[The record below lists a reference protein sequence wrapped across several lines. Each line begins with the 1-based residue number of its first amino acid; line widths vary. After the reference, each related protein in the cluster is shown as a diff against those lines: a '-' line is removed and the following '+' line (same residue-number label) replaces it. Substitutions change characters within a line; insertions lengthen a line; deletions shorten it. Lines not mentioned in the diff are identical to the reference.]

1 MVKTRVYKSLRNFDD
16 TKITKINPELPKP
29 PFRWILVGSSGSGKT
44 NLIKN
49 ILFEK
54 KWGYV
59 KYFDEI
65 YVFSGSKDDLEEYK
79 GYANKLN
86 LQNKMGFYQKFD
98 DAGIKKICDE
108 VEEDNNS
115 IRIKNP
121 VRCLFVMDDQICNNV
136 SSISK
141 LNSIDEIM
149 IRGRHA
155 HISCIVSTQKYT
167 ALNQNIRKL
176 NASAITIFQQ
186 TNRQDLESV
195 AKDHSDLMNPNE
207 LLELFRQHLKE
218 KFSFITIDTK
228 ADYGERIRDKD
239 FNIIRIGD
247 EQDND
252 TDDEKDVSKE
262 ENE

>member
-1 MVKTRVYKSLRNFDD
+1 MVKVRVYKSLRNFED
-16 TKITKINPELPKP
+16 TKLNKISPELPKP

-44 NLIKN
+44 NIIKN

-54 KWGYV
+54 KWGYC

-65 YVFSGSKDDLEEYK
+65 YVFSGSKDDLTEYK
-79 GYANKLN
+79 GYANKN
-86 LQNKMGFYQKFD
+86 NMQDKMAFYQRFD

-108 VEEDNNS
+108 IEEDNNS

-121 VRCLFVMDDQICNNV
+121 VRVLFVLDDQICNNV

-155 HISCIVSTQKYT
+155 HISCVVSTQKYT

-176 NASAITIFQQ
+176 NASAITVFQE

-195 AKDHSDLMNPNE
+195 AKDHADLMEPKE
-207 LLELFRQHLKE
+207 LLELFKEHLTE
-218 KFSFITIDTK
+218 RFSFITIDTK
-228 ADYGERIRDKD
+228 AEYGERIKDKS
-239 FNIIRIGD
+239 FNAISIGVD
-247 EQDND
+247 EY
-252 TDDEKDVSKE
+252 DEKE
-262 ENE
+262 EEV